1 VASEELSPAEAVAAY
16 DLSEATL
23 RRRLA
28 AGTIAARKVHGVR
41 GREWRIAASELA
53 RAGYSRRPIT
63 ASSDTDA
70 VPKSEAHRLQEALAC
85 ERARAAAL
93 DSQLGYALLT
103 VGRLR
108 GRLRAAGIDPDEL
121 FGADL
126 ATACDAEPPVV
137 PHGSVSPGT

>member
-1 VASEELSPAEAVAAY
+1 VASEELPPAEAVAAY

-41 GREWRIAASELA
+41 GREWRIAASELEQ
-53 RAGYSRRPIT
+53 AGYSRRPTT
-63 ASSDTDA
+63 APSDTDA
-70 VPKSEAHRLQEALAC
+70 VLKSEAHRLQEALAY

-108 GRLRAAGIDPDEL
+108 AAGIDPDEL

-126 ATACDAEPPVV
+126 ATARDAQPPVV
-137 PHGSVSPGT
+137 RQDSVASGT